1 MGLMKD
7 YDSSRVTVTFGPNLL
22 TGFAKGSRVE
32 ITFPDQFTKQVGS
45 DGEVMRSKSND
56 GTAQVKIKLA
66 QTSFSND
73 ALSAVYS
80 ADRLAPFGVGVLPLM
95 ILDLNGTTLFAAPQ
109 AWITKLP
116 DASFDSDA
124 GSREW
129 VLDTGDLSP
138 ATTIGG
144 NVVG

>member
-7 YDSSRVTVTFGPNLL
+7 YNSAQVTVTFGPLLL

-32 ITFPDQFTKQVGS
+32 ITFPDQYTKQVGS

-56 GTAQVKIKLA
+56 GTASVKVKLA

-73 ALSAVYS
+73 ALSALHV
-80 ADRLAPFGVGVLPLM
+80 ADRIAPFGTGVFPFM
-95 ILDLNGTTLFAAPQ
+95 IIDLNGTTLFSASQ
-109 AWITKLP
+109 AWITKFP
-116 DASFDSDA
+116 DASFDSEA

-129 VLDTGDLSP
+129 TFDTGEVSP
-138 ATTIGG
+138 ATIVGG
-144 NVVG
+144 NLVG